1 MKKTALLIALT
12 VSALPLVAQQ
22 EIYTNGIGGETLAER
37 NARQARLAEQM
48 AQQQAQQEGDI
59 YRGKV
64 FGSPQQN
71 YSSNTLGI
79 RTPAKTKYVYD
90 TSLIR
95 AIKMNDEDRVRTL
108 IYANVDVNER
118 NYAGITPLTLAAEKG
133 NITIVKYL
141 VDAKANVNES
151 SPYGVTPLIA
161 ASAAGNSDVVEYLL
175 SKGANAAITDETGKT
190 PVLYA
195 AHYDDE
201 KTLATLAKRFPQAV
215 NMPDGAGNT
224 SLIYSAQRGYD
235 KNVKVLLA
243 NGADANYRNPHTGVG
258 AVAAASAEG
267 HANVIRSLSQAN
279 VNVPDNSGRTPL
291 AYAAENG
298 QSDAVRALLSVGAN
312 PNQSDVNGVTPL
324 MRAASKGHEDCVN
337 ALLRSTNINLEQ
349 KDAQGKTA
357 LIYSAYAPNTQIA
370 ASLLRRG
377 ANINAT
383 DNRGNTAL
391 ITALAIANEPVASYL
406 TQQGADTTRANLQGV
421 SPLAAAQ
428 QTLPSSNTAREI
440 EGKTNQAYQEALQ
453 LEAARLATVR
463 QLEEQL
469 AQDEER
475 VRQLK
480 GSTQENVR
488 AFIEEIEQQY
498 AQEIA
503 EVNLLPSVIEEQA
516 SVAQQQ
522 AAANAQI
529 LRNQVAQER
538 AAAQAKTQAVQNQ
551 VRQVQRQSNAIEQT
565 AYDKAAAAQKQ
576 QKVAQEEFIQA
587 MPTLQP
593 RLRTLSDPR

>member
-12 VSALPLVAQQ
+12 VSALPLVAQTD
-22 EIYTNGIGGETLAER
+22 IYVNGIGGETLAER

-64 FGSPQQN
+64 FGSPQES
-71 YSSNTLGI
+71 YTSNTLGN

-133 NITIVKYL
+133 NMTIVKYL
-141 VDAKANVNES
+141 LDAHANINES

-161 ASAAGNSDVVEYLL
+161 ASAAGNAEVVEYLL
-175 SKGANAAITDETGKT
+175 SKGANSSIKDETGKT

-195 AHYDDE
+195 AHYNNE

-215 NMPDGAGNT
+215 NIPDAAGNT
-224 SLIYSAQRGYD
+224 PLIYSAQRGYD

-243 NGADANYRNPHTGVG
+243 NGADVNYRNPNTGVG
-258 AVAAASAEG
+258 AVATASAEG
-267 HANVIRSLSQAN
+267 HANVIRTLAQAKAN
-279 VNVPDNSGRTPL
+279 VNAPDNSARTPL

-298 QSDAVRALLSVGAN
+298 QSEAVRALLSAGAN
-312 PNQSDVNGVTPL
+312 PNTADANGVTPL
-324 MRAASKGHEDCVN
+324 MRAAAKGHEACVN
-337 ALLRSTNINLEQ
+337 TLLRSTDINLEQ

-357 LIYSAYAPNTQIA
+357 LIYSAYAINPQIA
-370 ASLLRRG
+370 ASLLHGG
-377 ANINAT
+377 ANINAA
-383 DNRGNTAL
+383 DNNGNTAL
-391 ITALAIANEPVASYL
+391 ITALAVPNEAVASYL

-428 QTLPSSNTAREI
+428 ETLPASNTAREI

-453 LEAARLATVR
+453 VEAARLATVR

-475 VRQLK
+475 VRQLQGTAK
-480 GSTQENVR
+480 ENVR
-488 AFIEEIEQQY
+488 ASIEEIEQQY
-498 AQEIA
+498 TQEVEA
-503 EVNLLPSVIEEQA
+503 D
-516 SVAQQQ
+516 
-522 AAANAQI
+522 
-529 LRNQVAQER
+529 LRR
-538 AAAQAKTQAVQNQ
+538 
-551 VRQVQRQSNAIEQT
+551 VRRQGPEGYI
-565 AYDKAAAAQKQ
+565 
-576 QKVAQEEFIQA
+576 
-587 MPTLQP
+587 P
-593 RLRTLSDPR
+593 RKR